1 MELGQVAWEW
11 IALSASNVAAAVAQY
26 ERFGGGDARVV
37 SDALGGA
44 ARMEPRVISMLLFGW
59 RRGPEE
65 AEAEEADMVLPRA
78 SVVVRSHCFAS
89 TVLGRMGGLL
99 AALEP

>member
-1 MELGQVAWEW
+1 MGSSPRPCRRQ
-11 IALSASNVAAAVAQY
+11 LSQGGFVGSGGGARAGRMGVDSP
-26 ERFGGGDARVV
+26 ERFECSGG
-37 SDALGGA
+37 
-44 ARMEPRVISMLLFGW
+44 
-59 RRGPEE
+59 RGPEE

>member
-1 MELGQVAWEW
+1 MKGSVEGTPGSSLMLWVELLDMEH
-11 IALSASNVAAAVAQY
+11 
-26 ERFGGGDARVV
+26 
-37 SDALGGA
+37 
-44 ARMEPRVISMLLFGW
+44 RVISMLLFGW

>member
-1 MELGQVAWEW
+1 MKGSVEGTPGSSLMLWVEL
-11 IALSASNVAAAVAQY
+11 L
-26 ERFGGGDARVV
+26 D
-37 SDALGGA
+37 
-44 ARMEPRVISMLLFGW
+44 MEPRVISMLLFGW
-59 RRGPEE
+59 RRGPVE

>member
-1 MELGQVAWEW
+1 MLWVEL
-11 IALSASNVAAAVAQY
+11 L
-26 ERFGGGDARVV
+26 D
-37 SDALGGA
+37 
-44 ARMEPRVISMLLFGW
+44 MEPRVISMLLFGW

-65 AEAEEADMVLPRA
+65 TEAEEADMVLPRA

>member
-1 MELGQVAWEW
+1 MKGSVEGTPGSSLMLWVEL
-11 IALSASNVAAAVAQY
+11 L
-26 ERFGGGDARVV
+26 D
-37 SDALGGA
+37 
-44 ARMEPRVISMLLFGW
+44 MEPRVISMLLFGW

-89 TVLGRMGGLL
+89 TVLGRMGGQL

>member
-1 MELGQVAWEW
+1 MKGSVEGTPGSSLMLWVELLD
-11 IALSASNVAAAVAQY
+11 I
-26 ERFGGGDARVV
+26 
-37 SDALGGA
+37 
-44 ARMEPRVISMLLFGW
+44 EPRVISMLLFGW

>member
-1 MELGQVAWEW
+1 MKGSVEGTPGSSLMLWVEL
-11 IALSASNVAAAVAQY
+11 L
-26 ERFGGGDARVV
+26 D
-37 SDALGGA
+37 
-44 ARMEPRVISMLLFGW
+44 MEPRVISMLLFGW

-65 AEAEEADMVLPRA
+65 ADAEEADMVLPRA

>member
-1 MELGQVAWEW
+1 
-11 IALSASNVAAAVAQY
+11 
-26 ERFGGGDARVV
+26 
-37 SDALGGA
+37 
-44 ARMEPRVISMLLFGW
+44 MLLFGW

>member
-1 MELGQVAWEW
+1 MKGSVEGTPGPSLMLWVEL
-11 IALSASNVAAAVAQY
+11 L
-26 ERFGGGDARVV
+26 D
-37 SDALGGA
+37 
-44 ARMEPRVISMLLFGW
+44 MEPRVISMLLFGW

>member
-1 MELGQVAWEW
+1 MKGSVEGTPGSSLMLWVEL
-11 IALSASNVAAAVAQY
+11 L
-26 ERFGGGDARVV
+26 D
-37 SDALGGA
+37 
-44 ARMEPRVISMLLFGW
+44 MEPRVISMLLFGW

-99 AALEP
+99 VALEP

>member
-1 MELGQVAWEW
+1 MKGSVEGTPGSSLMLWVEL
-11 IALSASNVAAAVAQY
+11 L
-26 ERFGGGDARVV
+26 D
-37 SDALGGA
+37 
-44 ARMEPRVISMLLFGW
+44 MEPRVISMLLFGW

-65 AEAEEADMVLPRA
+65 AEADEADMVLPRA

>member
-1 MELGQVAWEW
+1 MKGSVEGTPGSSLMLWVEL
-11 IALSASNVAAAVAQY
+11 L
-26 ERFGGGDARVV
+26 D
-37 SDALGGA
+37 
-44 ARMEPRVISMLLFGW
+44 MEPRVISMLLFGW

-65 AEAEEADMVLPRA
+65 AEAEEADIVLPRA

>member
-1 MELGQVAWEW
+1 MKGSVEGTPGSSLMLWVEL
-11 IALSASNVAAAVAQY
+11 L
-26 ERFGGGDARVV
+26 D
-37 SDALGGA
+37 
-44 ARMEPRVISMLLFGW
+44 MEPRVISMLLFGW

>member
-1 MELGQVAWEW
+1 MKGSVEETPGSSLMLWVEL
-11 IALSASNVAAAVAQY
+11 L
-26 ERFGGGDARVV
+26 D
-37 SDALGGA
+37 
-44 ARMEPRVISMLLFGW
+44 MEPRVISMLLFGW